1 MLQKNPFLT
10 DEQLAKNLAVSIQTI
25 RLDRLSLNIPE
36 LRERTRQMAENAQVK
51 LKAIDKKDIVGD
63 LIDLE
68 LNHSGIS
75 MMKITP
81 DMVLEK
87 TGVARGYYMFA
98 MAGAGSCGRRSCA
111 DRRGQRKI
119 QGARLRRRNS
129 CRQGGSYPQGV

>member
-87 TGVARGYYMFA
+87 PAWHAAITCLPWPIRW
-98 MAGAGSCGRRSCA
+98 RW
-111 DRRGQRKI
+111 QLWTPK
-119 QGARLRRRNS
+119 LH
-129 CRQGGSYPQGV
+129 